1 MQMKGTL
8 MNIRELTEN
17 EITLELFKDFRRHQ
31 KVEKSMRKIDGE
43 WIAVDTVF
51 VDDWGAAE
59 YEELV
64 RCLKNTVHTGGVVYA
79 AFEGVRLLGFS
90 SVESGFFGSEKQY
103 LELSSMHVS
112 EEMRGKGI
120 GKRLFYCASEW
131 AKNHGARKLYIS
143 SQSSVET
150 QGFYRS
156 VGCRE
161 AEEYSA
167 IHVEKEPCD
176 CQLEADV

>member
-8 MNIRELTEN
+8 MNIRELNEN
-17 EITLELFKDFRRHQ
+17 DITLELFKDFRRHQ
-31 KVEKSMRKIDGE
+31 KVEKSMRKTHGK

-51 VDDWGAAE
+51 VDDWGVAE
-59 YEELV
+59 FEELV
-64 RCLKNTVHTGGVVYA
+64 RCLKNTVRTGGVVYA
-79 AFEGVRLLGFS
+79 AFEGERLLGFS
-90 SVESGFFGSEKQY
+90 SVESEFFGSQKQY

-120 GKRLFYCASEW
+120 GKKLFYSAAEW
-131 AKNHGARKLYIS
+131 AKNHGAKKLYIS

-167 IHVEKEPCD
+167 PHVEKEPYD

>member
-1 MQMKGTL
+1 

-17 EITLELFKDFRRHQ
+17 EITLELFKGFRRHQ
-31 KVEKSMRKIDGE
+31 KVEKSMRKIDGK

-64 RCLKNTVHTGGVVYA
+64 RCLKNTVNTGGVVYA
-79 AFEGVRLLGFS
+79 AFEGERLLGFS
-90 SVESGFFGSEKQY
+90 SVESEFLGSQKQY
-103 LELSSMHVS
+103 LELSSIHIS
-112 EEMRGKGI
+112 EEFRGIGI
-120 GKRLFYCASEW
+120 GKQLFNRAREW
-131 AKNHGARKLYIS
+131 AKNHGAKKLYIS
-143 SQSSVET
+143 AHSSVES
-150 QGFYRS
+150 QAFYKA

-167 IHVEKEPCD
+167 PHVEKEPCD

>member
-1 MQMKGTL
+1 MQLKGTL
-8 MNIRELTEN
+8 MEIKKLNEN
-17 EITLELFKDFRRHQ
+17 EINLELFKKFRRHQ
-31 KVEKSMRKIDGE
+31 KVEKSMQKINGK
-43 WIAVDTVF
+43 WVAVDTAF

-59 YEELV
+59 FEELV
-64 RCLKNTVHTGGVVYA
+64 RCLKNTVNTGGVVYA
-79 AFEGVRLLGFS
+79 AFEGEKLLGFS
-90 SVESGFFGSEKQY
+90 SVESEFLGSKNQY

-120 GKRLFYCASEW
+120 GKKLFYCASEW

-150 QGFYRS
+150 QGFYKS

-167 IHVEKEPCD
+167 PHVEKEPCD

>member
-1 MQMKGTL
+1 

-17 EITLELFKDFRRHQ
+17 EITLELFKGFRRHQ
-31 KVEKSMRKIDGE
+31 KVEKSMRKIDGK

-64 RCLKNTVHTGGVVYA
+64 RCLKNTVNTGGVVYA
-79 AFEGVRLLGFS
+79 AFEGERLLGFS
-90 SVESGFFGSEKQY
+90 SVESEFLGSQKQY
-103 LELSSMHVS
+103 LELSSIHIS
-112 EEMRGKGI
+112 EEFRGKGI
-120 GKRLFYCASEW
+120 GKQLFNRAREW
-131 AKNHGARKLYIS
+131 AKNHGAKKLYIS
-143 SQSSVET
+143 AHSSVES
-150 QGFYRS
+150 QAFYKA

-167 IHVEKEPCD
+167 PHVEKEPCD

>member
-1 MQMKGTL
+1 
-8 MNIRELTEN
+8 MNIRELNEN

-31 KVEKSMRKIDGE
+31 VVEKCHRKIDGQWVVIDNPFVEE
-43 WIAVDTVF
+43 WGT
-51 VDDWGAAE
+51 AE
-59 YEELV
+59 FEYLTK
-64 RCLKNTVHTGGVVYA
+64 CLKNTVHTGGAVYA
-79 AFEGVRLLGFS
+79 EFEGEKLMGFS
-90 SVESGFFGSEKQY
+90 SVESEFFGSEKQY

-112 EEMRGKGI
+112 EEFRGKGI
-120 GKRLFYCASEW
+120 GKRLFYCAREW

-161 AEEYSA
+161 AEEYSM

>member
-1 MQMKGTL
+1 
-8 MNIRELTEN
+8 MNIKELNEN
-17 EITLELFKDFRRHQ
+17 EITMELFKDFHRHQ
-31 KVEKSMRKIDGE
+31 AVEKSMRKIDGK
-43 WIAVDTVF
+43 WVAVDTVF

-59 YEELV
+59 FEELV
-64 RCLKNTVHTGGVVYA
+64 RCLKNTVNTGGVVYA
-79 AFEGVRLLGFS
+79 AFEGERLLGFS
-90 SVESGFFGSEKQY
+90 SVESEFLGSNKQY

-120 GKRLFYCASEW
+120 GKRLFNCAREW
-131 AKNHGARKLYIS
+131 AKDHGAKKLYIS

-161 AEEYSA
+161 AEEYSM